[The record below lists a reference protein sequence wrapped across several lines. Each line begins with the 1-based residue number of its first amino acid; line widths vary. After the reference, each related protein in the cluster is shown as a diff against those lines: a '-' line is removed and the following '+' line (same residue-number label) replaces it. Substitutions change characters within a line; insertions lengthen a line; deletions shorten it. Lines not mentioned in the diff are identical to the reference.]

1 MTQVPNPI
9 IIAKYANLW
18 PILQSKY
25 AGAGPLTD
33 CGNTAANFANGIS
46 SRQLYYGG
54 TCSGQSGPSATMIG
68 AGVAGQAGSLLSSAT
83 KLGSAVPVVGSIVE
97 SLASVFSAISAHHA
111 TAVANEQAAICY
123 VVGQFNQYLPQIDNA
138 VASGQITAQQG
149 IDAVTQLCS
158 ALKQTLG
165 PISGVGSGG
174 HPCNAGCCFGL
185 ELDAHAE
192 FVQHFYPDL
201 SPIFHS
207 PAPSA
212 PNTNTLYG
220 PVQSGGTSG
229 LVLSTAPVG
238 IVPDSNV
245 GIGWGTIAV
254 LIVGVFVVIFLLR
267 S

>member
-1 MTQVPNPI
+1 MTQVPNPT
-9 IIAKYANLW
+9 IIAKYASLW

-25 AGAGPLTD
+25 AGAGPLAD
-33 CGNTAANFANGIS
+33 CGNTATNFANGIS

-54 TCSGQSGPSATMIG
+54 TCGGPSGPSAGMI
-68 AGVAGQAGSLLSSAT
+68 ASGVAGQVGGAI
-83 KLGSAVPVVGSIVE
+83 PVVGSIVQ

-123 VVGQFNQYLPQIDNA
+123 VVSQFNQYLPQIDNA

-158 ALKQTLG
+158 ALKQTLA
-165 PISGVGSGG
+165 PISGVGRGG

-201 SPIFHS
+201 SPLYAA

-212 PNTNTLYG
+212 PNTNSYIG
-220 PVQSGGTSG
+220 PVQTGGGTSA
-229 LVLSTAPVG
+229 LVLSTAPAG
-238 IVPDSNV
+238 IVPDGSVNF
-245 GIGWGTIAV
+245 GWGAIAIFFAV
-254 LIVGVFVVIFLLR
+254 IVGVFLLLR
-267 S
+267 R